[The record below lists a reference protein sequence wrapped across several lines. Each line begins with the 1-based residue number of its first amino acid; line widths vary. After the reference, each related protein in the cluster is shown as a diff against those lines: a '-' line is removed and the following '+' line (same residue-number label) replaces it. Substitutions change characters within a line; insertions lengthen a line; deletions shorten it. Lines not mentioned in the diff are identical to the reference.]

1 MPRNKK
7 LWRDTQMIYRN
18 EDGRIFRRP
27 IFGGHK
33 RKVDAE
39 KEAKMLWHL
48 GHAVRVER
56 GWGRRWHVWR
66 SVP

>member
-1 MPRNKK
+1 
-7 LWRDTQMIYRN
+7 MIYRN

-27 IFGGHK
+27 VFGHK

-39 KEAKMLWHL
+39 KEAQMLWHL

-56 GWGRRWHVWR
+56 GWRRRWHVWR
-66 SVP
+66 SVS